1 MKSGC
6 DLEESYANMPS
17 PMKFDK
23 QLEEIMNEQNGKNQ
37 NDDLDYLMM
46 NIEKEN
52 RINHQ
57 SPDPMQNKTKTKKL
71 KRHNN
76 ETDAT
81 GEFLTLDDIAR

>member
-1 MKSGC
+1 
-6 DLEESYANMPS
+6 
-17 PMKFDK
+17 
-23 QLEEIMNEQNGKNQ
+23 MNEQNGKNQ

-52 RINHQ
+52 RLNHQ
-57 SPDPMQNKTKTKKL
+57 SPDPQHNKNKVKKL

-76 ETDAT
+76 DMEAT